1 MVGAVEKVGSVL
13 AIHFP
18 PDGSGRQ
25 NEISD
30 EVVED

>member
-1 MVGAVEKVGSVL
+1 VL
-13 AIHFP
+13 AAHFP
-18 PDGSGRQ
+18 PDSSGPR